1 MAFDKTQPKDTTKI
15 RNLGT
20 VIRPN
25 FLSILEA
32 DSSFKPYA
40 INLQN
45 RTALGVSNTP
55 ATISGSSILYTR
67 ADADAKKELFCKSS
81 AGTEQQLT
89 SVGFI
94 GSKTMKGKF
103 ANIRFGTNTTDWGIN
118 NIAAAGLRWTSAGVT
133 SSAFGC
139 TMVRVSTGH
148 YRVTLTT
155 VRANTSY
162 YPMVSLKE
170 TTTMR
175 APFIEITSTSQF
187 EIYVRDKSDDKKD
200 VGGFCVVFGGF

>member
-1 MAFDKTQPKDTTKI
+1 MFDKTQPKDTTKI
-15 RNLGT
+15 RNLGA

-25 FLSILEA
+25 FVAIQEA
-32 DSSFKPYA
+32 PSSFKPYA

-45 RTALGVSNTP
+45 RTPLGVSNDP
-55 ATISGSSILYTR
+55 ATISGSSILYTKT
-67 ADADAKKELFCKSS
+67 DADGKVELFCKSS
-81 AGTEQQLT
+81 AGTIQQLT

-118 NIAAAGLRWTSAGVT
+118 NITTAGLRWTAAGATSA
-133 SSAFGC
+133 SYGC
-139 TMVRVSTGH
+139 TMTRVATGH

-155 VRANTSY
+155 ARSNTNY
-162 YPMVSLKE
+162 YPMVTLKE
-170 TTTMR
+170 TGSMR
-175 APFIEITSTSQF
+175 APFVEITSTTQF
-187 EIYVRDKSDDKKD
+187 EIYVRDENDSKKD